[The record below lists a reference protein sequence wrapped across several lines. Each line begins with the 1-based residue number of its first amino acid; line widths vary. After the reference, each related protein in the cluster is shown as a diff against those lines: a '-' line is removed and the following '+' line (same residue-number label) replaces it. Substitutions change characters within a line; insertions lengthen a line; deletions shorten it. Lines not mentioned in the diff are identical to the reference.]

1 MRRSCPSSPDRAH
14 TPVTVRGLVV
24 TLVVAAWCALVAAV
38 VVTAVG
44 PVAFAPAGLS
54 ISNPSRPLVVFA
66 VLVGVVL
73 LSRQLRAWVGELVV
87 APHVAQA
94 TVAIALLCTAALLI
108 QRGAVSVGGADS
120 AGYLAQA
127 ERWESGHVRMPVALA
142 IPGLADP
149 AWRQSGLGFRPD
161 PTGTAL
167 VPSYPP
173 GLPWLQALALRL
185 GGHDLAVRGLPLVA
199 AVAAL
204 AAVAML
210 ARRHAGWWGAALAS
224 VTLAT
229 LPPFLFQA
237 LQPMSDVPALAAWL
251 LGLALVARPGNL
263 SLSAGAVA
271 VLIAIL
277 IRPNLA
283 LLALPVC
290 WQASLAVPHGHVV
303 RMRVVAVLGAAV
315 AGTLVVAA
323 VQWALYGSPF
333 QSGYGRASELFSPS
347 HVPVN
352 LLRYPA
358 WLVESLS
365 IPALTLVIVGGFAL
379 LWRALAD
386 SPLRPTLTMA
396 ALTAALY
403 LPYVPF
409 DSWTYL
415 RFVLVPL
422 ALAPLG
428 AAVLLAGLHS
438 VAAPA
443 GSRPFVAGAGSA
455 WRVALSAGV
464 VLLVG
469 TTNLHHA
476 RHLGVFDVGAREA
489 RYRAA
494 GTFVRD
500 HLPQDAVIV
509 AGQHSTS
516 APLYSGRPV
525 LRADLLDAAGWRAV
539 TDWSSHDARPL
550 VFVLDTS
557 EVESFRARV
566 GPQGLAALDWP
577 PRAEIGRPVAT
588 RVWFAADREVHRTGG
603 RIPTTRL
610 APRR

>member
-1 MRRSCPSSPDRAH
+1 MIA
-14 TPVTVRGLVV
+14 RGLVV

-44 PVAFAPAGLS
+44 PVSFGPARLS
-54 ISNPSRPLVVFA
+54 ISHPSRPLVVFA
-66 VLVGVVL
+66 ALAGVVL
-73 LSRQLRAWVGELVV
+73 LWRRPRVGIGERIT
-87 APHVAQA
+87 APHLAQA
-94 TVAIALLCTAALLI
+94 TVAIVLTCTVALLI
-108 QRGAVSVGGADS
+108 ERGAASVGGADS

-127 ERWESGHVRMPVALA
+127 ERWQAGAVRAPLALA
-142 IPGLADP
+142 IPGLADS
-149 AWRQSGLGFRPD
+149 AWLQSGLGFRPD
-161 PTGTAL
+161 PEGTAT
-167 VPSYPP
+167 VPGYPP

-185 GGHDLAVRGLPLVA
+185 AGHDLAVRGLPLVA
-199 AVAAL
+199 ATAAL
-204 AAVAML
+204 AAAALL
-210 ARRHAGWWGAALAS
+210 ARRHAGWWGAALTT

-251 LGLALVARPGNL
+251 LALVLVARAGSL
-263 SLSAGAVA
+263 SLSAGALA
-271 VLIAIL
+271 VFIAIL

-283 LLALPVC
+283 PLALPVC
-290 WQASLAVPHGHVV
+290 WQASLAVPRGHVV

-315 AGTLVVAA
+315 AGALVIAA
-323 VQWALYGSPF
+323 VQLALYGSPF
-333 QSGYGRASELFSPS
+333 QSGYGRASELFSLS
-347 HVPVN
+347 HVSVN

-365 IPALTLVIVGGFAL
+365 VPALVLVIVGGLAL
-379 LWRALAD
+379 LWRAVVDPA
-386 SPLRPTLTMA
+386 LRPTLTMA
-396 ALTAALY
+396 VLTAALY

-422 ALAPLG
+422 ALAPVG
-428 AAVLLAGLHS
+428 AAVLLVGAQP
-438 VAAPA
+438 AAVPA
-443 GSRPFVAGAGSA
+443 RTRPLVPGSA
-455 WRVALSAGV
+455 WRGALGAGV

-469 TTNLHHA
+469 ATNLHHA
-476 RHLGVFDVGAREA
+476 RQLGVFDVGTREA

-500 HLPQDAVIV
+500 HLPQDVVIV

-539 TDWSSHDARPL
+539 TDWSSHEARPL

-557 EVESFRARV
+557 EVESSRARV
-566 GPQGLAALDWP
+566 GPEGLAALDWP

-588 RVWFAADREVHRTGG
+588 RVWFAPDREVHRTGG